1 MPRSRGAGR
10 GTRRYKG
17 EQSGVTWATIP
28 SGTTITTAGVD
39 FGGGTLL
46 QWHGGNS
53 AWTGSSLTISHGF
66 TTLTGFSPSFFETG
80 CTMPPT
86 IVCQDNGISGGV
98 SLAVCHCTTSALTVM
113 GSGGTVFWT
122 ACGTN

>member
-17 EQSGVTWATIP
+17 VQSGVTWATIP
-28 SGTTITTAGVD
+28 SGATITTAGAD

-53 AWTGSSLTISHGF
+53 AWAGTSLSIAHGF
-66 TTLTGFSPSFFETG
+66 TTLTGFSAGYCETG
-80 CTMPPT
+80 CTMPPV
-86 IVCQDNGISGGV
+86 IVTQDDGTAGTV
-98 SLAVCHCTTSALTVM
+98 ALAVYHAVTSALTIM
-113 GSGGTVFWT
+113 DSGGTVFWT